1 MTLPSTPSHRVT
13 VVLLFSL
20 AVSFSIA
27 VVLWP
32 VYTAKVIRGCEAIT
46 LQIKSHPRISTKLPQ
61 SPTFGPDSSVT
72 RKKRVRPSR
81 RRSSSSPSTYQ
92 RNNRTRELSRLRKP
106 NSRPPIFL
114 MFFGSLPLSS
124 FYLAILA
131 RNIAILIPVRKSTLS
146 HPQAPTNAST

>member
-1 MTLPSTPSHRVT
+1 MRARGRGAGVSVT
-13 VVLLFSL
+13 GDLALNPVTSCDCCLFS
-20 AVSFSIA
+20 
-27 VVLWP
+27 
-32 VYTAKVIRGCEAIT
+32 TIT